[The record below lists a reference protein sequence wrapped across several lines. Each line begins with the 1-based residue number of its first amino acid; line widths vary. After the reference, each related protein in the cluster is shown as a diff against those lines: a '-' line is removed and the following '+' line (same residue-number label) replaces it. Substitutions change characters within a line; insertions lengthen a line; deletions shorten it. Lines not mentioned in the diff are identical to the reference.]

1 MLIMT
6 LLQNPWIKLFLTSLN
21 NKQIKKNYL
30 MYSTRLI
37 SIIGLS
43 SMLFLFLNCSED
55 PIQTDLSINNQS
67 LKTLTLNEISG
78 FSYKISP
85 EIKSYK
91 KLYIGNI
98 NDFSFSSS
106 LLKFSSDVWDTFL
119 DSSVTIDSIFF
130 KVFSSDSLLDSD
142 LNLILYFTPDSVFSE
157 SNSYVDQLNNLNF
170 SHWSSLGLPEI
181 SVITDTSDTSS
192 LFQESVLSWDLF
204 DLINTLTDTL
214 ISNRTFSLSFGDNVD
229 SSFIELYSREYN
241 SGSLDPK
248 IEIYYRSII
257 SSTDEESIIDTL
269 TRIIYVEE
277 DISTIE
283 SYQLINNS
291 TNSVIINRAR
301 GYRSIINIPFSSLSL
316 PQFSIIRYANLF
328 LYQKDDSLD
337 AFEVRMEPL
346 KQNIDSVSINFD
358 SDPYE
363 YLGAHY
369 SDSKTSNGKIQISL
383 KSYFQS
389 LLMVDSLT
397 NVGMKIY
404 SSINNSLFDS
414 VEFDLDNI
422 NNRVEILYVS
432 P

>member
-1 MLIMT
+1 MA
-6 LLQNPWIKLFLTSLN
+6 LLQNPWIKLFLTSLQ
-21 NKQIKKNYL
+21 NKQKTKIYL
-30 MYSTRLI
+30 MYYTRSM

-43 SMLFLFLNCSED
+43 SMLFLLLNCSED
-55 PIQTDLSINNQS
+55 PIQTDLSENDQS
-67 LKTLTLNEISG
+67 LKTLTLTEISG
-78 FSYKISP
+78 FTYKISP
-85 EIKSYK
+85 EINSYK
-91 KLYIGNI
+91 KLYIGNS
-98 NDFSFSSS
+98 NNFSFSSS
-106 LLKFSSDVWDTFL
+106 LLKFSADVWDTFL
-119 DSSVTIDSIFF
+119 DSSVIIDSILF
-130 KVFSSDSLLDSD
+130 KVFSADSLLDSD
-142 LNLILYFTPDSVFSE
+142 LNLNLYFSQDSVFSE

-170 SHWSSLGLPEI
+170 TQPQWSNLGLPKI
-181 SVITDTSDTSS
+181 SVITDTSDTIS
-192 LFQESVLSWDLF
+192 LFQETALSWGLDS
-204 DLINTLTDTL
+204 LIKTLTDTL
-214 ISNRTFSLSFGDNVD
+214 ISNRTFSLSFPDNVD

-257 SSTDEESIIDTL
+257 SATDEESIIDTL

-283 SYQLINNS
+283 SYQLIDNS
-291 TNSVIINRAR
+291 TNSVILSRGR
-301 GYRSIINIPFSSLSL
+301 GYRSIINIPFDSLSL
-316 PQFSIIRYANLF
+316 PQLSIIRYANLF
-328 LYQKDDSLD
+328 LYQKDDSLE

-346 KQNIDSVSINFD
+346 KYNIDSVSINFD

-369 SDSKTSNGKIQISL
+369 SESKTSNGKIQINL

-389 LLMVDSLT
+389 ILMVDSLT

-404 SSINNSLFDS
+404 SNINNSLFDS